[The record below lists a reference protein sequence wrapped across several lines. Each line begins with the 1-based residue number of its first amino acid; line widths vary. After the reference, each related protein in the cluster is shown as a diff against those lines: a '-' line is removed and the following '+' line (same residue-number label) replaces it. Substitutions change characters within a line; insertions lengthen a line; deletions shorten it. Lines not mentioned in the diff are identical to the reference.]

1 MIPTTVQDNFFDRP
15 DELVRLADSLEF
27 TPAEEQQYP
36 GARSA
41 PFSVIDKDLD
51 RFVGQRILRSW
62 FHAGE
67 FSRTTDLN
75 WVADIR
81 FQIVEPA
88 HEEQYHLKNRGWA
101 HYDSS
106 IKFGGIIYLNPDP
119 EPGTGTDIL
128 QAKKG
133 YFWSKPDAI
142 ATERKF
148 YKDPSSVSDEE
159 YEKAWR
165 DMNDQWE
172 ETIRVENRYNRMMV
186 FNNQQCHRVHTFGHK
201 QKRLT
206 IAFFFHQLTGP
217 NPPFSRF

>member
-41 PFSVIDKDLD
+41 PFSLIDRDLD
-51 RFVGQRILRSW
+51 RFVGQRILKSW
-62 FHAGE
+62 FHASE
-67 FSRTTDLN
+67 FSWSTDLN
-75 WVADIR
+75 WISDIR

-88 HEEQYHLKNRGWA
+88 HEDQYHIKNRGWA
-101 HYDSS
+101 HFDASTR
-106 IKFGGIIYLNPDP
+106 FGGIVYLNPDP
-119 EPGTGTDIL
+119 EPDTGTDIL
-128 QAKKG
+128 QTKKG
-133 YFWSKPDAI
+133 YFWSKPDSI
-142 ATERKF
+142 EIEKRF
-148 YKDPSSVSDEE
+148 YNDPSSVSDEE

-165 DMNDQWE
+165 DINDQWE
-172 ETIRVENRYNRMMV
+172 ETIRVENRYNRLMV
-186 FNNQQCHRVHTFGHK
+186 FNSQQAHRVHTFGHK

-206 IAFFFHQLTGP
+206 ISFFFHQLRGP

>member
-41 PFSVIDKDLD
+41 PFSVIDRDLD
-51 RFVGQRILRSW
+51 RYIGQRILRSW

-128 QAKKG
+128 QTKNQFNEHNAKAASAPGEIEKLEILNANI
-133 YFWSKPDAI
+133 DAEKI
-142 ATERKF
+142 SIDIII
-148 YKDPSSVSDEE
+148 KDQ
-159 YEKAWR
+159 
-165 DMNDQWE
+165 NLN
-172 ETIRVENRYNRMMV
+172 ETI
-186 FNNQQCHRVHTFGHK
+186 K
-201 QKRLT
+201 QIEIFQNLGKFQEFTDIDDFKMKSSIR
-206 IAFFFHQLTGP
+206 
-217 NPPFSRF
+217 

>member
-27 TPAEEQQYP
+27 SPAEEQQYP

-41 PFSVIDKDLD
+41 PFSLIDRDLD
-51 RFVGQRILRSW
+51 RFVGQRLLRSW

-67 FSRTTDLN
+67 FSRSTDLN

-88 HEEQYHLKNRGWA
+88 HPEQYHLKNRGWA

-119 EPGTGTDIL
+119 EPDTGTDIYIE
-128 QAKKG
+128 KDG
-133 YFWSKPDAI
+133 YAW
-142 ATERKF
+142 TE
-148 YKDPSSVSDEE
+148 DEDTKIE
-159 YEKAWR
+159 HKHYSGEEVLDEDYIKA
-165 DMNDQWE
+165 
-172 ETIRVENRYNRMMV
+172 YNRVNGQYELSISFKNV
-186 FNNQQCHRVHTFGHK
+186 FNRMIAYDSQVSHCARTFGK
-201 QKRLT
+201 DQERLT
-206 IAFFFHQLTGP
+206 LTFFFKDLIGSQ
-217 NPPFSRF
+217 PPGARFG